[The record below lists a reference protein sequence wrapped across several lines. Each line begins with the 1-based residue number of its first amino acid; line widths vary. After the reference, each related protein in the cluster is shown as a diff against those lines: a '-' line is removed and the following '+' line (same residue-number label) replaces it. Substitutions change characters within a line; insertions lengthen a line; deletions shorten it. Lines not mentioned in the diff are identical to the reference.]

1 MKFLISILAAVSLIA
16 MGVSVIEVNAQPNI
30 SNSPGD
36 HDFGTLDAGST
47 AETGLDW
54 FTVTNDSATNVTIT
68 IIGTDMTGGVTW
80 ELSDTATPDEN
91 KYGLMAG
98 LESGS
103 YDIIVKKADPFFLVE
118 GLATGTQRWGLQLLA
133 PTSFTDE
140 VAKEGTVTLTAT
152 QAP

>member
-1 MKFLISILAAVSLIA
+1 MRCLISLLAAVSLIVI
-16 MGVSVIEVNAQPNI
+16 GVPVLKVNAQDI

-54 FTVTNDSATNVTIT
+54 FTVTNDSAANVTIT

-98 LESGS
+98 LETGS
-103 YDIIVKKADPFFLVE
+103 YDIIVKKTEPTTLVS
-118 GLATGTQRWGLQLLA
+118 GLAASGGTQKWGLKIFA
-133 PTSFTDE
+133 PISFSNTTE
-140 VAKEGTVTLTAT
+140 KSGTVTLTAT
-152 QAP
+152 AI